1 LFILLRP
8 PACTEADTDDWK
20 ADLTSAFRPGANQVC
35 DQSQDCEG
43 ARPTSPADLAR
54 PRRRGDRMKLSHRR
68 QFLQLAASAAALPAV
83 SRIARAQTYPTKP
96 VRILVGFAPGG
107 GVDIIARLMGQWPRS
122 GSASHSLSR
131 TGRAQAAISPPRPS
145 CVRPRMATRSSTTA
159 HRHAER
165 PRCDTTDYF
174 AVGTVP
180 PRRIF

>member
-1 LFILLRP
+1 
-8 PACTEADTDDWK
+8 
-20 ADLTSAFRPGANQVC
+20 
-35 DQSQDCEG
+35 
-43 ARPTSPADLAR
+43 
-54 PRRRGDRMKLSHRR
+54 MKLPRR
-68 QFLQLAASAAALPAV
+68 QFLHLAAGAAALPAV

-131 TGRAQAAISPPRPS
+131 TAGRRQQYPHRGRRACARGWLHAPPPR
-145 CVRPRMATRSSTTA
+145 
-159 HRHAER
+159 HIDDAER
-165 PRCDTTDYF
+165 PRCDTNDYF

>member
-1 LFILLRP
+1 
-8 PACTEADTDDWK
+8 
-20 ADLTSAFRPGANQVC
+20 
-35 DQSQDCEG
+35 
-43 ARPTSPADLAR
+43 
-54 PRRRGDRMKLSHRR
+54 MKLSHRR

-159 HRHAER
+159 HRRRGTPSMRHKRLLRGGHSSAA
-165 PRCDTTDYF
+165 TDF
-174 AVGTVP
+174 LTPISFQQKPDAITVAYYRQ
-180 PRRIF
+180 RRGAGRDAPDRDVSDRGVDAPGRGHHGEKRYQLINC

>member
-1 LFILLRP
+1 V
-8 PACTEADTDDWK
+8 D
-20 ADLTSAFRPGANQVC
+20 
-35 DQSQDCEG
+35 G
-43 ARPTSPADLAR
+43 ARHRSASDAAR

-131 TGRAQAAISPPRPS
+131 TGRAQAAISPPRS
-145 CVRPRMATRSSTTA
+145 GDRAHCAARCRGRECQAQQSNRLDQLFCGKRRHHRWANLKRPGRAQSRQASRPIEIS
-159 HRHAER
+159 HR
-165 PRCDTTDYF
+165 PLMK
-174 AVGTVP
+174 
-180 PRRIF
+180 